1 MWKPPYKM
9 IPIHLVSS
17 WLSKPTKTLLRGHC
31 YKVDHEFQLQ
41 NITVPNPIG
50 SMYGIYADIGGIL
63 MGSMLPYIAAPWI
76 LWEQSRG
83 FTMFPLDVR
92 SVICHNSAM
101 SACGK
106 AQQWQL
112 ALQLF
117 AELGGEATAVSLNTA
132 INACK
137 SSSFL
142 VCCNVVPPNVISWF
156 INPINYSYKY
166 HKP

>member
-1 MWKPPYKM
+1 MKPFILGYLHLWKPPYKM
-9 IPIHLVSS
+9 IPIQFMAFKTN
-17 WLSKPTKTLLRGHC
+17 KPHCGGLNC

-41 NITVPNPIG
+41 GSQSPIVP
-50 SMYGIYADIGGIL
+50 
-63 MGSMLPYIAAPWI
+63 W
-76 LWEQSRG
+76 
-83 FTMFPLDVR
+83 FHMFPLDVR

-117 AELGGEATAVSLNTA
+117 ADLGGEATAVSLNTA

-142 VCCNVVPPNVISWF
+142 VCCNVVPP
-156 INPINYSYKY
+156 SYKFVY
-166 HKP
+166 KPY